1 MNRGSSKVLQIVVL
15 ALLGTISF
23 ALFFLKFPLPLLPPF
38 LKIDFGDI
46 PAIIAGLIFSP
57 VASVVVIG
65 IKNFLYLAIGTG
77 EPIGVSSN
85 FIASSL
91 FVLPIAIFYHKHKS
105 IKSIIAGIGIGT
117 IVMAIVMSLLN
128 YVVFLPLYAL
138 FMNVE
143 DYAVESVRRGIVL
156 VGILPFNII
165 KGIIVGT
172 LFIPVFVKMSSWIEN
187 KRTSLA

>member
-1 MNRGSSKVLQIVVL
+1 MNRGSSKVLKIVVL

-23 ALFFLKFPLPLLPPF
+23 VLFFLKFPLPLLPPF

-57 VASVVVIG
+57 AASVMVIG
-65 IKNFLYLAIGTG
+65 IKNFLYLTIGTG

-91 FVLPIAIFYHKHKS
+91 FVLPIAIFYHKHKT
-105 IKSIIAGIGIGT
+105 IKSILLGIGVGT
-117 IVMAIVMSLLN
+117 VIMAIAMSLLN
-128 YVVFLPLYAL
+128 YLVLLPLYAL
-138 FMNVE
+138 FMGME
-143 DYAVESVRRGIVL
+143 DYAIESVRRGIVL
-156 VGILPFNII
+156 VGILPFNFV
-165 KGIIVGT
+165 KGIIVGA
-172 LFIPVFVKMSSWIEN
+172 LFIPIFVKMNSWIED

>member
-1 MNRGSSKVLQIVVL
+1 MKRGSSNVLKLVAL

-23 ALFFLKFPLPLLPPF
+23 LLFFLKFPLPLLPPF

-57 VASVVVIG
+57 LASVVVIG
-65 IKNFLYLAIGTG
+65 IKNFLYLVLGTG

-91 FVLPIAIFYHKHKS
+91 FVLPIAIFYHRQKSVKS
-105 IKSIIAGIGIGT
+105 ILTGIAIGT
-117 IVMAIVMSLLN
+117 VTMALAMSVLN
-128 YVVFLPLYAL
+128 YLVFLPLYAL
-138 FMNVE
+138 FMNIE

-156 VGILPFNII
+156 VGILPFNIV

-172 LFIPVFVKMSSWIEN
+172 LFIPLFMKMSSWIEN